1 MDELPNARVNRLR
14 ERLPESKDTA
24 MIVASGVNRRYL
36 SGFSG
41 TSGVLLLSG
50 ERAALLTDFRYQE
63 QAPQQAIGFEVVI
76 HGPDM
81 KAKIG
86 EVLGSWGIS
95 RLLFEDGHVTH
106 AEHAAWVKA
115 LAPIELAPAGGII
128 EELRQIKDP
137 GELDIMQEAADV
149 ADRAFEHVLEIIK
162 PGVSEMDVAAELEM
176 FMRKAGASGPSFD
189 TIVASGERSAMP
201 HGVASTRLIGSG
213 EFVTLDFG
221 AYYKGYCSD
230 LTRTVFVGEPTDK
243 HREIYGIVKEAQAY
257 ALEHLKPGMTGREG
271 DALTR
276 DIIARYGYGDNFG
289 HGTGHGLGMDI
300 HESPRL
306 SATCDTVLQPGMV
319 VTVEPGIY
327 LPGFGGVRIEDDVV
341 MTDTGIQIL
350 TRSSKELIL
359 LS

>member
-1 MDELPNARVNRLR
+1 MPNARVNRLR
-14 ERLPESKDTA
+14 ARLPEARDTA
-24 MIVASGVNRRYL
+24 MIVASDVNRRYL

-81 KAKIG
+81 KAKIA
-86 EVLGSWGIS
+86 EVLGAWGIS
-95 RLLFEDGHVTH
+95 QLLFEDSHVTH

-115 LAPIELAPAGGII
+115 LEPIALAPAGGII
-128 EELRQIKDP
+128 EELRQIKDAD
-137 GELDIMQEAADV
+137 ELAIMQEAADV
-149 ADRAFEHVLEIIK
+149 ADRAFSHVLGLIK
-162 PGVSEMDVAAELEM
+162 PGVTEMDIAAELEM
-176 FMRKAGASGPSFD
+176 FMRKSGASGPSFD

-201 HGVASTRLIGSG
+201 HGVASSRTVGAG

-221 AYYKGYCSD
+221 AYYRGYCSD
-230 LTRTVFVGEPTDK
+230 LTRTVFVGQPTDK
-243 HREIYGIVKEAQAY
+243 HREIYAIVKEAQQY
-257 ALEHLKPGMTGREG
+257 ALDHLKPGMTGREG

-341 MTDTGIQIL
+341 MTDSGIQIL

-359 LS
+359 LA

>member
-14 ERLPESKDTA
+14 AKTLEAKDTA
-24 MIVASGVNRRYL
+24 MIVASAVNRRYL

-41 TSGVLLLSG
+41 TSGALLLSA

-63 QAPQQAIGFEVVI
+63 QAPQQAAGFEVVI

-81 KAKIG
+81 KAKIK
-86 EVLGSWGIS
+86 EVLESWGVS
-95 RLLFEDGHVTH
+95 RLLFEDSHVTY
-106 AEHAAWVKA
+106 AEHAAWAEA
-115 LAPIELAPAGGII
+115 LAPIRLAPAGGSL
-128 EELRQIKDP
+128 EELRQIKD
-137 GELDIMQEAADV
+137 EDEIAIMREAADV
-149 ADRAFEHVLEIIK
+149 ADRAFAHVLGYIR
-162 PGVSEMDVAAELEM
+162 PGVTEMDVAAELEM

-189 TIVASGERSAMP
+189 TIVASGERSALP
-201 HGVASTRLIGSG
+201 HGVASRRVIGSG

-221 AYYKGYCSD
+221 AFYQGYCSD

-243 HREIYGIVKEAQAY
+243 HREIYAIVKEAQAY

-327 LPGFGGVRIEDDVV
+327 VPGFGGVRIEDDVV
-341 MTDTGIQIL
+341 MTETGIQIL

-359 LS
+359 LP